1 MKWIFLLLTVSLFA
15 FTSCKCCKEGK
26 KSETNVTVTQ
36 GTTTGTVSH
45 KYSATGCKTVILVN
59 ESEQVLIPV
68 EGLPAVLDLDGKII
82 TFDFILLR
90 MPQPEGC
97 NTGQPAQ
104 LSNVSAK

>member
-1 MKWIFLLLTVSLFA
+1 MKWIFLILTVSLFA
-15 FTSCKCCKEGK
+15 FSSCKCCKESK
-26 KSETNVTVTQ
+26 KCDKNVTVTQ
-36 GTTTGTVSH
+36 GSTTGTVSH
-45 KYSATGCKTVILVN
+45 KYRDSGCKTVILVS

-68 EGLPAVLDLDGKII
+68 EGLPQDLDVDGKEI
-82 TFDFILLR
+82 TFDFTVLR

>member
-15 FTSCKCCKEGK
+15 FSSCKCCKEGK
-26 KSETNVTVTQ
+26 KSDTNVTVSI
-36 GTTTGTVSH
+36 GATTGTVSH
-45 KYSATGCKTVILVN
+45 KFMATGCKTVILVS

-68 EGLPAVLDLDGKII
+68 EGLPQDLDVDGKVI
-82 TFDFILLR
+82 TFDFNLLR

>member
-1 MKWIFLLLTVSLFA
+1 MKWIFLFLTVSLFA
-15 FTSCKCCKEGK
+15 FSSCKCCKEGK
-26 KSETNVTVTQ
+26 KCDTNVTATQ

-45 KYSATGCKTVILVN
+45 KYRDTGCKTVILVS

-68 EGLPAVLDLDGKII
+68 EGLPQDLDVDGKVI
-82 TFDFILLR
+82 TFDFTVLR

-104 LSNVSAK
+104 LRNVSAK